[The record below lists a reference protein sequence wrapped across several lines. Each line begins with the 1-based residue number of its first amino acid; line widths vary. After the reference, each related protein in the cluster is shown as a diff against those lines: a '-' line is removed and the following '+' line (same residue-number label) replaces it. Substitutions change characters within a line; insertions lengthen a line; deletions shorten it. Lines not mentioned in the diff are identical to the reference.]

1 EQNMQKIINNLKRSQ
16 KSYKFIVYKAFVDLA
31 SEDGKLNKTE
41 LFDYVRYFYLS
52 LKNNGFLCETK
63 HTDSSILDIE
73 NTELEALGKYLEGM
87 PIERIDTLIINSDL
101 IEYTD
106 DWSKIDK
113 RELNEFLNN
122 KLIAYYENKLDQDIS
137 NFLEIFR
144 IVTKKEVAKTLF
156 SDGFIVDMK
165 YHKEFD
171 SILGRLEVGSTVEI
185 EIEFNE
191 KQYNCRM
198 RNVVQNNRKKE
209 LYRISFRK
217 NLKEELNK
225 LYPYYFD
232 YLDSKNES
240 DKNKYYTL
248 MYSGVDNKFKL
259 FIVDNRLFIKDK
271 IWLISKF
278 YKEIIKTENF
288 KGHPIKTIIKNDL
301 PKIIENILYHKYGE
315 KFDFLGSA
323 DIGRWA
329 TVPWTGLKTDND
341 VGMGYLY
348 SNKKDEIYLN
358 SCFIMNKFENLDL
371 LEKRK
376 QYIYSKIK
384 NNNLLKNIEKL
395 SDTGVGAKYDD
406 AIIYAKKYNSENLPS
421 EEIIEKDLMEMLKM
435 HEKISKLDQ
444 INKINLYI
452 NQKGFHYPSGIIENF
467 YLSLKSKPFVL
478 LAGISGTGKTKLVE
492 LFSKSIGYEFEI
504 IPVKPDWND
513 MSDLLGYKDIK
524 GDFIKGKLFKVI
536 VEAIDN
542 PSVGHIVCLDEM
554 NLARVEYYFSDI
566 LSLMETKNE
575 NFESKC
581 FDLDLGKDNEND
593 KKIYI
598 PNNLYFVGTV
608 NMDETT
614 HPFSKKVLDRAN
626 TIEFSEVTL
635 DNLPF
640 NNVSDG
646 VDYKSSLDNSFL
658 KTNYLILKDIEK
670 EYHDFIENKVV
681 ANLISINKVLK
692 ENNLHVGYRV
702 RDEISFYMV
711 QNEKLKLL
719 DYEIA
724 FDYQIMQKILPRIQG
739 SSKAIKEL
747 LIKLYIE
754 VGGKIKD
761 IDDYN
766 IADQIKKDLN
776 ENKSA
781 KDDKH
786 IKYIKSAEKIYY
798 MIKNYEDDGFT
809 AYWL

>member
-1 EQNMQKIINNLKRSQ
+1 MSSLIKKEKVNETIIQYKSKWFISTKVLKKEMQKSELKNFQGFVIATNYRDFFEVQDLEIDDVKRIIIRYNGE
-16 KSYKFIVYKAFVDLA
+16 VYKEKITSTREKANITRLLFSVELRKLFKNIFENWGNDSYESMEQKYKNPVIIFTKVGNDIYNLDFEIFDL
-31 SEDGKLNKTE
+31 
-41 LFDYVRYFYLS
+41 
-52 LKNNGFLCETK
+52 ETK
-63 HTDSSILDIE
+63 I
-73 NTELEALGKYLEGM
+73 
-87 PIERIDTLIINSDL
+87 
-101 IEYTD
+101 
-106 DWSKIDK
+106 
-113 RELNEFLNN
+113 
-122 KLIAYYENKLDQDIS
+122 KLK
-137 NFLEIFR
+137 
-144 IVTKKEVAKTLF
+144 
-156 SDGFIVDMK
+156 
-165 YHKEFD
+165 
-171 SILGRLEVGSTVEI
+171 
-185 EIEFNE
+185 
-191 KQYNCRM
+191 
-198 RNVVQNNRKKE
+198 
-209 LYRISFRK
+209 
-217 NLKEELNK
+217 
-225 LYPYYFD
+225 
-232 YLDSKNES
+232 
-240 DKNKYYTL
+240 
-248 MYSGVDNKFKL
+248 KFKSTL
-259 FIVDNRLFIKDK
+259 
-271 IWLISKF
+271 
-278 YKEIIKTENF
+278 YKEYNE
-288 KGHPIKTIIKNDL
+288 L
-301 PKIIENILYHKYGE
+301 L
-315 KFDFLGSA
+315 
-323 DIGRWA
+323 
-329 TVPWTGLKTDND
+329 DN
-341 VGMGYLY
+341 V
-348 SNKKDEIYLN
+348 SN
-358 SCFIMNKFENLDL
+358 
-371 LEKRK
+371 
-376 QYIYSKIK
+376 
-384 NNNLLKNIEKL
+384 
-395 SDTGVGAKYDD
+395 
-406 AIIYAKKYNSENLPS
+406 
-421 EEIIEKDLMEMLKM
+421 
-435 HEKISKLDQ
+435 
-444 INKINLYI
+444 YI
-452 NQKGFHYPSGIIENF
+452 NQKGFNYPSGIIENF

-575 NFESKC
+575 NFESDT
-581 FDLDLGKDNEND
+581 FDIEADRD
-593 KKIYI
+593 IYI

-635 DNLPF
+635 DDLPF

-670 EYHDFIENKVV
+670 EYHDFIKNKVV

-798 MIKNYEDDGFT
+798 MIKNYEEDGFT